1 MRSHGKTWLIVL
13 RVVLV
18 LVCTSEEKAVAQGS
32 AVGKQGVERTQSTD
46 HELAALLKRLKEGR
60 NPGDVERD
68 ESGNVVS
75 VVLRWTNANNRA
87 LFLVSALDSLQ
98 ELTIAGRGRP
108 ETGEWTREGI
118 SYLGKLTNLV
128 TLRVACLG
136 LKPLLKDGVLEE
148 ICNLRRLKSLSL
160 MAAYPERSEYVALTN
175 LQDLAELNLS
185 YATNFGDAEFCSLTN
200 LVNLRSL
207 SIYGDAVS
215 REGTNVLS
223 RMRRLTNATVRIR
236 TSLP

>member
-1 MRSHGKTWLIVL
+1 
-13 RVVLV
+13 
-18 LVCTSEEKAVAQGS
+18 
-32 AVGKQGVERTQSTD
+32 
-46 HELAALLKRLKEGR
+46 
-60 NPGDVERD
+60 
-68 ESGNVVS
+68 
-75 VVLRWTNANNRA
+75 
-87 LFLVSALDSLQ
+87 
-98 ELTIAGRGRP
+98 
-108 ETGEWTREGI
+108 
-118 SYLGKLTNLV
+118 V

-136 LKPLLKDGVLEE
+136 LKPLLKEGVLEE
-148 ICNLRRLKSLSL
+148 ICNLRRLKSLTL

-185 YATNFGDAEFCSLTN
+185 CATNFGDTEFCSLTN